1 MMSFKDAATLGI
13 ALIGAVLGIVNMWR
27 SFSRDKPE
35 IKVIPKTA
43 IPVGG
48 VDERIDFCIEA
59 VNLGAVAVTI
69 SELGLFHRG
78 TAYRSSLTITPII
91 IDGGPWPRRLE
102 PRTSVTVYGRS
113 DTVDASKHAIRCAYA
128 MTDCGLTFEG
138 TSDALE
144 GMATTLASKQA

>member
-27 SFSRDKPE
+27 SISRDKPK
-35 IKVIPKTA
+35 IKVIPKRV
-43 IPVGG
+43 IPVGAF
-48 VDERIDFCIEA
+48 DESIDFSIEA
-59 VNLGAVAVTI
+59 INLGTVALTV
-69 SELGLFHRG
+69 SELGLFHQG
-78 TAYRSSLTITPII
+78 VAYRSPLTIAPII
-91 IDGGPWPRRLE
+91 MDGGQWPRRLE

-113 DTVDASKHAIRCAYA
+113 STINASEHPIRCAYA

-144 GMATTLASKQA
+144 GMAQSLAGK